1 MAEINTSDLEE
12 LIIKN
17 TPVTDAPSSGE
28 ATGGKPETAGG
39 PGAEIDLALA
49 ELNRAG
55 TVSHSKWKDPDDAG
69 SHAPH
74 KKRFPRWPLIAVLL
88 LAAACAAVW
97 FLNRFTITVTPMG
110 PNPAYTEYGEIYQDM
125 GATAR
130 YSGSIIPF
138 FDRDLDVMGVGEIDT
153 NTLGTYEMHY
163 TSSYKNAEGTAV
175 RTVIVRDATPPQIEL
190 RKEEGYYTLPNEEYE
205 EEGFTA
211 TDNYDGDLT
220 DQVERTVQE
229 GQVLYTVSDSSGN
242 IGIVTRE
249 IPYNDPEPPEIT
261 LDDIPTR
268 IAIGSEWEDSYS
280 AEDNVD
286 GDLTD
291 RVEVEGEVDT
301 ETEGEYTLTYRVS
314 DSWGNEA
321 VAERTVEVVDEVL
334 PVEGEKIIFLTFDDG
349 PGKYTDELLDILADH
364 DVKATFFVT
373 AQFKKYLD
381 CIAREAEEGHAVAVH
396 TYSHDFA
403 DVYESDEAYWEDFE
417 KMNDIVEE
425 QTGERADIFRFPGG
439 ASNRVSARYSEGIMT
454 RLTEQAPER
463 GLDYFDWNVSSG
475 DAGGTTES
483 DQVCENMKNGVK
495 KHDISVILCH
505 DIKGYTVDCMD
516 EFLDWALDEG
526 YTFMTL
532 KKGIYTCHH
541 HLNN

>member
-1 MAEINTSDLEE
+1 M
-12 LIIKN
+12 
-17 TPVTDAPSSGE
+17 
-28 ATGGKPETAGG
+28 
-39 PGAEIDLALA
+39 
-49 ELNRAG
+49 
-55 TVSHSKWKDPDDAG
+55 
-69 SHAPH
+69 
-74 KKRFPRWPLIAVLL
+74 
-88 LAAACAAVW
+88 
-97 FLNRFTITVTPMG
+97 
-110 PNPAYTEYGEIYQDM
+110 
-125 GATAR
+125 
-130 YSGSIIPF
+130 
-138 FDRDLDVMGVGEIDT
+138 
-153 NTLGTYEMHY
+153 
-163 TSSYKNAEGTAV
+163 
-175 RTVIVRDATPPQIEL
+175 
-190 RKEEGYYTLPNEEYE
+190 
-205 EEGFTA
+205 
-211 TDNYDGDLT
+211 
-220 DQVERTVQE
+220 
-229 GQVLYTVSDSSGN
+229 
-242 IGIVTRE
+242 TRE

-373 AQFKKYLD
+373 AQFKTYLD

>member
-1 MAEINTSDLEE
+1 MTEINTSDLEE

-17 TPVTDAPSSGE
+17 TPLTNAPSSGE
-28 ATGGKPETAGG
+28 AGSEKHETAGE

-49 ELNRAG
+49 ELNRTGNAPHG
-55 TVSHSKWKDPDDAG
+55 SWKNPDEVSPPE
-69 SHAPH
+69 PH
-74 KKRFPRWPLIAVLL
+74 KKRFRKWPLVVLLL
-88 LAAACAAVW
+88 LAAACAALW
-97 FLNRFTITVTPMG
+97 FLNRFTVTVKITG
-110 PNPAYTEYGEIYQDM
+110 PNPAYTEYGEVYQDM

-130 YSGSIIPF
+130 YTGSIIPF
-138 FDRDLDVMGVGEIDT
+138 FNRDLDVTGSGAI
-153 NTLGTYEMHY
+153 NTDVLGSYEMHY
-163 TSSYKNAEGTAV
+163 ASSYKDIEGTAV

-190 RKEEGYYTLPNEEYE
+190 KTDEDYYTLPNEEYE

-220 DQVERTVQE
+220 DRVERTVQD
-229 GQVLYTVSDSSGN
+229 GLVLYTVADSSGN
-242 IGIVTRE
+242 VGIVTRE

-261 LDDIPTR
+261 LDDISTE

-291 RVEVEGEVDT
+291 KVEVEGEVDT

-321 VAERTVEVVDEVL
+321 TAERTVEVVDKVL

-373 AQFKKYLD
+373 AQFKNYLD

-403 DVYESDEAYWEDFE
+403 DVYDSDEAYWEDFE

-483 DQVCENMKNGVK
+483 DQVLENMKKGVQ

-516 EFLDWALDEG
+516 EFLEWALDEG